1 MKKIKR
7 INQIERLVKMAK
19 LLSLVDHSSSEKQ
32 LNEWIHEYKTSS
44 VQKKGCI
51 SAESCDEIVE
61 AIKTF
66 PGYSAERFMLLA
78 GPLGQNDSMDSKEMF
93 AMFLSIAYIML
104 SIVDP
109 CLFEGDSFNGKIEND
124 D

>member
-51 SAESCDEIVE
+51 SAESCD
-61 AIKTF
+61 
-66 PGYSAERFMLLA
+66 
-78 GPLGQNDSMDSKEMF
+78 
-93 AMFLSIAYIML
+93 
-104 SIVDP
+104 
-109 CLFEGDSFNGKIEND
+109 
-124 D
+124 

>member
-1 MKKIKR
+1 MGKIKR
-7 INQIERLVKMAK
+7 INEIERLVKLAK

-32 LNEWIHEYKTSS
+32 LNEWIGEYKNSS
-44 VQKKGCI
+44 VQKEGCV
-51 SAESCDEIVE
+51 SAESCDEIME
-61 AIKTF
+61 AIKAF

-78 GPLGQNDSMDSKEMF
+78 GPLGQGDSTDSNEMF

-109 CLFEGDSFNGKIEND
+109 DMFEGDSFNGKIETD
-124 D
+124 G

>member
-1 MKKIKR
+1 M
-7 INQIERLVKMAK
+7 
-19 LLSLVDHSSSEKQ
+19 
-32 LNEWIHEYKTSS
+32 
-44 VQKKGCI
+44 
-51 SAESCDEIVE
+51 E

-78 GPLGQNDSMDSKEMF
+78 CPLGQNDSMDSKEMF

-109 CLFEGDSFNGKIEND
+109 GLFEGDSFNGKIEND